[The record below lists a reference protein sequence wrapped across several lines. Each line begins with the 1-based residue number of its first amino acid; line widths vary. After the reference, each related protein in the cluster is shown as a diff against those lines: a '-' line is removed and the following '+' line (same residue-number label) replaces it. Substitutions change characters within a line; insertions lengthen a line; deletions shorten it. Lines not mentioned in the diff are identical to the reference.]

1 MVNLIFLDSSKLY
14 ELDYV
19 TLSGINCLYQV
30 NKKSNRKDK
39 PYWLTCTIADSS
51 NNMENSNELNNLFA
65 NWIRETIAKHEKPR
79 ELIKRSD
86 LTEEDFNKIHVSNYI
101 NYDCMCLVHI
111 ILSFLIII
119 VTFMIMLI
127 AARAVEL

>member
-1 MVNLIFLDSSKLY
+1 M
-14 ELDYV
+14 DYV

-30 NKKSNRKDK
+30 NKKSNRNDK

-65 NWIRETIAKHEKPR
+65 NWIRETTAKYEKPR

-111 ILSFLIII
+111 ILSFIIII

-127 AARAVEL
+127 AARAVKL

>member
-1 MVNLIFLDSSKLY
+1 MLNLIFLDSSKLY

-30 NKKSNRKDK
+30 NKTSNRKDK

-111 ILSFLIII
+111 ILSFIIII